1 MKPADGAAAS
11 VEIRENELY
20 LLLSYSATAT
30 AEAEICW
37 YVLAVGNDILSHY
50 FHVKEDEFSSPKKE
64 SLLLPNSDSAL
75 AEVAVDTSL

>member
-1 MKPADGAAAS
+1 MVLLHLLRLEK
-11 VEIRENELY
+11 NELY
-20 LLLSYSATAT
+20 LLLSFSATGT
-30 AEAEICW
+30 AEAEICC
-37 YVLAVGNDILSHY
+37 YVLAVGNEILSHY